1 MSEFMTTYFG
11 PLSRE
16 YCAYFYFMS
25 ILFFLF
31 FILSIIGVLS
41 AIFMKGKKVDFMFIV
56 NSFMLIL
63 NTLLAYFVNRLLNT
77 MCNGSVK

>member
-1 MSEFMTTYFG
+1 MTTYFG

-25 ILFFLF
+25 ILFFGL

-41 AIFMKGKKVDFMFIV
+41 AVIMKGKKVDFMFIV

>member
-1 MSEFMTTYFG
+1 MSDFMTTYFG

-25 ILFFLF
+25 ILFFVF

-41 AIFMKGKKVDFMFIV
+41 AVFMKGKKMDFMFIV
-56 NSFMLIL
+56 NSSMLIL

-77 MCNGSVK
+77 MCKGSIK